1 MSDPWLIGP
10 VTSAAYGWRLE
21 RCDGV
26 TLAFT
31 SHDRDIEIDGV
42 RHLSSPG
49 MLPSSILE
57 SLGLETDGLEV
68 KGNLDAAAIRVDD
81 LEAGRWNR
89 ARLTIYLF
97 DWSASSSGKRMLATG
112 ELGEISYSSDGFEA
126 ELRGLT
132 ALLDKPIVPQTS
144 PGCRARFCDATCGL
158 NRRRYIYELRIQQ
171 AIGAQ
176 VMFTGALPGAIN
188 AFAFGR
194 LRWLDG
200 TNCGLI
206 SDIASSVT
214 GQLTLVRS
222 PPFVPAPGARVEL
235 TEGCDKTVET
245 CSTRFANAVNFR
257 GEPYLPGNDLLTR
270 YPGAG

>member
-21 RCDGV
+21 RRDGV

-57 SLGLETDGLEV
+57 SLGVETDGLEV
-68 KGNLDAAAIRVDD
+68 KGNLDSTAIRVED
-81 LEAGRWNR
+81 LEAGRWSR

-97 DWSASSSGKRMLATG
+97 DWSAPSTGKRMLATG
-112 ELGEISYSSDGFEA
+112 ELGEISYSSYGFEA

-132 ALLDKPIVPQTS
+132 ALLDRPVVPQTS
-144 PGCRARFCDATCGL
+144 PGCRAAFCDMACGL
-158 NRRRYIYELRIQQ
+158 NQRRFAYEHLIQQ
-171 AIGAQ
+171 AIAEQ
-176 VMFTGALPGAIN
+176 IVFASPLPGTIN

-200 TNCGLI
+200 ANCGLV
-206 SDIASSVT
+206 SDIASSAANHVI
-214 GQLTLVRS
+214 LVRT
-222 PPFVPAPGARVEL
+222 PPFIPVAGARVEL
-235 TEGCDKTVET
+235 IEGCDKTIAT
-245 CSTRFANAVNFR
+245 CSARFANAINFR

>member
-21 RCDGV
+21 RRDGV
-26 TLAFT
+26 TIAFT
-31 SHDRDIEIDGV
+31 SHDRDVEIDGV
-42 RHLSSPG
+42 LHLSSPG

-57 SLGLETDGLEV
+57 SLGPETDGLEV
-68 KGNLDAAAIRVDD
+68 KGNLDSAAIRVEDI
-81 LEAGRWNR
+81 EAGRWNR

-97 DWSASSSGKRMLATG
+97 DWNAPLTGKRMLATG
-112 ELGEISYSSDGFEA
+112 ELGEISYSSDGFDA

-132 ALLDKPIVPQTS
+132 ALFDRPVVPQTS
-144 PGCRARFCDATCGL
+144 PGCRAAFCDAECGL
-158 NRRRYIYELRIQQ
+158 NRRRYAHELRIQQ
-171 AIGAQ
+171 AIAEQ
-176 VMFTGALPGAIN
+176 IVFASPLPDASN

-200 TNCGLI
+200 ANCGLI
-206 SDIASSVT
+206 SDIVSNTAS
-214 GQLTLVRS
+214 QITLVR
-222 PPFVPAPGARVEL
+222 APSFIPMTGARVEL
-235 TEGCDKTVET
+235 VEGCDKTLAT
-245 CSTRFANAVNFR
+245 CSTRFANAINFR